1 MQKTTNKKDK
11 ELDIFESWLNENGA
25 EFPDIYFQTYKKNE
39 RGVHTKHKL
48 SSNKQLIKIP
58 RKLLIYT
65 DMGKNTPWGK
75 LVQQQHQKISGLN
88 LVYICLYMLQ
98 DMHGENRFKAYYD
111 ILPKNLNN
119 FPLFWSKK
127 EKEYLENSYLLE
139 EIKTRKMVLTKDYN
153 VLVQTIPHFNRYCSL
168 QKFIELRTIIGSR
181 NFGLWIDGNK
191 QATMVPLGDMLNH
204 SSEPDVKWYFEESV
218 DGFVMNS
225 IKTIPAHH
233 EITDSYGTKCNRS
246 YLIFYGFT
254 LDDDKNFR
262 NNVFLTLHQSPTNFK
277 MQNLRNQLISDVF
290 SRNISGD
297 FNSINFRQ
305 LMTFLRIS
313 NANES
318 ELNDFIRNRNYAQNP
333 YNKRN
338 EAAALAYLALQ
349 IQQIIKSY
357 PLSLKQNKR
366 NLKKFPKY
374 SNESFATKL
383 VIGEKNILND
393 ILNFTKTALGV
404 LLLNNRVLNRHL
416 KNNINGYILTLQT
429 IH

>member
-11 ELDIFESWLNENGA
+11 DLNLFINWLNQNGA
-25 EFPDIYFQTYKKNE
+25 KFSDIYFQTYKKNE
-39 RGVHTKHKL
+39 RGVHTKHKV
-48 SSNKQLIKIP
+48 SSNKQVILIP

-65 DMGKNTPWGK
+65 DMGKNTPWGQ
-75 LVQQQHQKISGLN
+75 LVQKQSQRISGIN

-98 DMHGENRFKAYYD
+98 DMYGDNHFKPYYD

-119 FPLFWSKK
+119 FPLFWTNK
-127 EKEYLENSYLLE
+127 EKGFLENSYLLE

-153 VLVQTIPHFNRYCSL
+153 VLVQTIPHFKRYCSL
-168 QKFIELRTIIGSR
+168 QKFMELRTIIGSR
-181 NFGLWIDGNK
+181 NFGLWIDGTK

-204 SSEPDVKWYFEESV
+204 SSEPDVKWSFEEAK

-225 IKTIPAHH
+225 VKTISSHQ

-246 YLIFYGFT
+246 YLIFYGFA
-254 LDDDKNFR
+254 LEDDKNCR
-262 NNVFLTLHQSPTNFK
+262 NTVFLTIPQSNTNFR
-277 MQNLRNQLISDVF
+277 MQNLRNQLTSDTF
-290 SRNISGD
+290 SRNISSD
-297 FNSINFRQ
+297 FNSLNFRQ
-305 LMTFLRIS
+305 LMTFLRIA
-313 NANES
+313 NANEA
-318 ELNDFIRNRNYAQNP
+318 ELHDFIKNRHLAQNP

-338 EAAALAYLALQ
+338 EAAALAYLALE
-349 IQQIIKSY
+349 IEKNKRMYS
-357 PLSLKQNKR
+357 LSLKQNKR

-383 VIGEKNILND
+383 VIGEKKILND
-393 ILNFTKTALGV
+393 ILDFTRTAHGV

-416 KNNINGYILTLQT
+416 KNKINGYMLTLDT

>member
-11 ELDIFESWLNENGA
+11 DLNLFINWLNQNGA
-25 EFPDIYFQTYKKNE
+25 EFSDIYFQTYKKNE
-39 RGVHTKHKL
+39 RGVHTKHKV
-48 SSNKQLIKIP
+48 SSNKQVILIP

-65 DMGKNTPWGK
+65 DMGKNTPWGQ
-75 LVQQQHQKISGLN
+75 LVQKQSQRISGIN

-98 DMHGENRFKAYYD
+98 DMYGDNHFKPYYD

-119 FPLFWSKK
+119 FPLFWTNK
-127 EKEYLENSYLLE
+127 EKGFLENSYLLE

-153 VLVQTIPHFNRYCSL
+153 VLVNTIPHFKRYCSL
-168 QKFIELRTIIGSR
+168 QKFMELRTIIGSR
-181 NFGLWIDGNK
+181 NFGLWIDGTK

-204 SSEPDVKWYFEESV
+204 SSEPDVKWSFEEAK

-225 IKTIPAHH
+225 VKTISAHR

-246 YLIFYGFT
+246 YLIFYGFA
-254 LDDDKNFR
+254 LEDDKNCR
-262 NNVFLTLHQSPTNFK
+262 NTVFLTIPQSNTNFNI
-277 MQNLRNQLISDVF
+277 QNLRNQIISETF
-290 SRNISGD
+290 SRNISSD
-297 FNSINFRQ
+297 FNSLNFRQ
-305 LMTFLRIS
+305 LMTFLRIA

-318 ELNDFIRNRNYAQNP
+318 ELHDFIKNRHLAQNP

-338 EAAALAYLALQ
+338 EAAALAYLALA
-349 IQQIIKSY
+349 IEKIKRMYS
-357 PLSLKQNKR
+357 LSLKQNKR

-393 ILNFTKTALGV
+393 ILDFTRTALGV

-416 KNNINGYILTLQT
+416 KNNINGYMLTLDT

>member
-1 MQKTTNKKDK
+1 MK
-11 ELDIFESWLNENGA
+11 L
-25 EFPDIYFQTYKKNE
+25 QT
-39 RGVHTKHKL
+39 L
-48 SSNKQLIKIP
+48 
-58 RKLLIYT
+58 
-65 DMGKNTPWGK
+65 M
-75 LVQQQHQKISGLN
+75 
-88 LVYICLYMLQ
+88 
-98 DMHGENRFKAYYD
+98 
-111 ILPKNLNN
+111 
-119 FPLFWSKK
+119 
-127 EKEYLENSYLLE
+127 
-139 EIKTRKMVLTKDYN
+139 
-153 VLVQTIPHFNRYCSL
+153 
-168 QKFIELRTIIGSR
+168 
-181 NFGLWIDGNK
+181 
-191 QATMVPLGDMLNH
+191 
-204 SSEPDVKWYFEESV
+204 EP
-218 DGFVMNS
+218 
-225 IKTIPAHH
+225 
-233 EITDSYGTKCNRS
+233 KCNRS

-262 NNVFLTLHQSPTNFK
+262 NTIFLTLHQPNTNFK
-277 MQNLRNQLISDVF
+277 MQNLRNQLITDVF

-318 ELNDFIRNRNYAQNP
+318 ELNSFIRNRNYAQNP

-349 IQQIIKSY
+349 IQQILKSY